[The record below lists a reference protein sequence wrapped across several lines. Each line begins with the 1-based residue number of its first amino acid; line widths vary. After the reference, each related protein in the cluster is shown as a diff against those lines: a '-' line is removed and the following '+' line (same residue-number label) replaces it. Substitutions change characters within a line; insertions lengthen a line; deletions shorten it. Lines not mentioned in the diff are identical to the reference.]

1 MEAILETRGLT
12 KQFSQGFFSSQKTTA
27 LDDVS
32 IVIEPGETVG
42 LVGESGS
49 GKSTLALS
57 IARLLRVDSGQIF
70 FDGHEITEFSTS
82 KMRPLRKELQ
92 FVFQDPYSSL
102 NPRMSVK
109 GIISEGIR
117 LHRGLS
123 NKTEIEDEIANILTT
138 VGLDKDSMRKHP
150 KEFSGGQRQRIAIA
164 RVFLKNA
171 PILVLDEATSALD
184 SEIEAAIQENLFQ
197 LMKGKTVIAIAH
209 RLSTIAQL
217 DRLIVLDDGAIVE
230 SGSHAELV
238 DNSAIYADLW
248 ARQSGGFLAPD
259 EYETNFETA

>member
-1 MEAILETRGLT
+1 MMAALVETRGLT
-12 KQFSQGFFSSQKTTA
+12 KRFSQGFFSSQKTTA

-32 IVIEPGETVG
+32 IFIEPGETVG

-57 IARLLRVDSGQIF
+57 IARLLHVDSGQIF
-70 FDGHEITEFSTS
+70 FDGDEITEFTTS

-102 NPRMSVK
+102 NPRMIVK
-109 GIISEGIR
+109 AIISEGIR

-164 RVFLKNA
+164 RALAVEPKFL
-171 PILVLDEATSALD
+171 ICDEPVSALD
-184 SEIEAAIQENLFQ
+184 MSIQAQILNLLKTLKKERNISMLFISHDLAVINFLCDRAYIMKSGQIIEQ
-197 LMKGKTVIAIAH
+197 GKVDTIFNSPKE
-209 RLSTIAQL
+209 RYTQDLLSASL
-217 DRLIVLDDGAIVE
+217 
-230 SGSHAELV
+230 LV
-238 DNSAIYADLW
+238 NA
-248 ARQSGGFLAPD
+248 
-259 EYETNFETA
+259 N

>member
-1 MEAILETRGLT
+1 MMAALVETRGLT
-12 KQFSQGFFSSQKTTA
+12 KRFSQGFFSSQKTTA

-32 IVIEPGETVG
+32 IFIEPGETVG

-57 IARLLRVDSGQIF
+57 IARLLHVDSGQIF
-70 FDGHEITEFSTS
+70 FDGDEITEFTTS

-109 GIISEGIR
+109 AIISEGIR
-117 LHRGLS
+117 LHRGLP

-164 RVFLKNA
+164 RALAVEPKFL
-171 PILVLDEATSALD
+171 ICDEPVSALD
-184 SEIEAAIQENLFQ
+184 MSIQAQILNLLKTLKKERNISMLFISHDLAVINFLCDRAYIMKSGQIIEQ
-197 LMKGKTVIAIAH
+197 GKVDTIFNSPKE
-209 RLSTIAQL
+209 RYTQDLLSASL
-217 DRLIVLDDGAIVE
+217 
-230 SGSHAELV
+230 LV
-238 DNSAIYADLW
+238 NA
-248 ARQSGGFLAPD
+248 
-259 EYETNFETA
+259 N